1 MKIAKLYIKGFRNFK
16 YAEFNFNNHTAIMGF
31 NDIGKTNLIYALRLL
46 LDKNISEADMELN
59 DSDFFVYEKTS
70 KIEIVIKFDEVV
82 DDFVLSKV
90 GGSVSDDGV
99 IFLKYT
105 FSKDDRDF
113 KLLMGSSI
121 ELLEEIQGRFYL
133 KAFNLKYVGSS
144 RNLSS
149 FIKKEKKYL
158 LEKAKE
164 IREEA
169 DIQSDSVIIQNVEDS
184 LSTLNRQVR
193 DISYVKN
200 STIQINTELDK
211 LSYKNENQELLFD
224 MAGDNIDTLLRKV
237 DLSVLINNKLLAVGG
252 DGKLNQI
259 FLALWTS
266 KYNNDTDLNEVSF
279 YCIEEPEAHLHPHQ
293 QRKLSEYL
301 ADTLDN
307 QVIITTH
314 SPQIIS
320 EFKPNSII
328 KLFEKEG
335 ATYGANN
342 GCSPAMEDELF
353 NFAHRLDI
361 ISTEAF
367 YANVVFLVEGQSEI
381 LFYKA
386 LAKVINIDLDRL
398 NISILMVDGIGF
410 QPYIRVLELLQIPWV
425 MRTDNDIFETPRRN
439 DKFRYAGIQ
448 RSLTIYEK
456 FRQKDIYSNN
466 IKNAIKKIKDF
477 TKPITILVKK
487 SAQILIDFLEPFD
500 IFISQND
507 LEQDLVNSPLF
518 PKLQEFFNPK
528 MTLEELNRATF
539 EQLIEIPNIGENKAE
554 RIINYK
560 NKKPFE
566 SFEDLCNIIGIGDT
580 IKKRIEDGRE
590 YNTERIIEKM
600 QQKKG
605 SLMFEFLYKYQ
616 DDLSILATEKIS
628 QPLRRCKEII
638 EAQI

>member
-16 YAEFNFNNHTAIMGF
+16 DAEFNFNNHTAIMGF

-59 DSDFFVYEKTS
+59 DSDFFVHEEIS
-70 KIEIVIKFDEVV
+70 QIEIVIKFDKVV
-82 DDFVLSKV
+82 EDFVLAKV
-90 GGSVSDDGV
+90 RDSVSDNGV

-105 FSKDDRDF
+105 FSKDERDF
-113 KLLMGSSI
+113 KLFMGSSI
-121 ELLEEIQGRFYL
+121 DLLEEIQGRFYL

-149 FIKKEKKYL
+149 FIKKEKRHL

-169 DIQSDSVIIQNVEDS
+169 DILNDSKIIQNVEGS
-184 LSTLNRQVR
+184 LLTLNTQVR

-200 STIQINTELDK
+200 STTQINTELDK

-237 DLSVLINNKLLAVGG
+237 DLSVLINDKLLAVGG

-266 KYNNDTDLNEVSF
+266 KYNNTDLNEVSF

-307 QVIITTH
+307 QVIVTTH

-328 KLFEKEG
+328 KLFEKKG
-335 ATYGANN
+335 ATYGAKN
-342 GCSPAMEDELF
+342 GCSIIIEDELF

-367 YANVVFLVEGQSEI
+367 YSNVVFLVEGQSEI

-386 LAKVINIDLDRL
+386 LAKAIDIDLDRL

-425 MRTDNDIFETPRRN
+425 MRTDNDIFETPPRSG
-439 DKFRYAGIQ
+439 KFRYAGIQ

-456 FRQKDIYSNN
+456 FRQEDTYSPNIEEAIKN
-466 IKNAIKKIKDF
+466 IKNF
-477 TKPITILVKK
+477 TKPIEILVKE
-487 SAQILIDFLEPFD
+487 SAQTLIEFLEPFD
-500 IFISQND
+500 IFISKND

-528 MTLEELNRATF
+528 MTIEELNIATL
-539 EQLIEIPNIGENKAE
+539 EQLIEIPNIGEDKA
-554 RIINYK
+554 RSIIDYK
-560 NKKPFE
+560 SRKPFE
-566 SFEDLCNIIGIGDT
+566 SFEELCTITGIGEA
-580 IKKRIEDGRE
+580 IKESIEDGTE
-590 YNTERIIEKM
+590 YNKEEIIEKM

-616 DDLSILATEKIS
+616 DDLSILDTEKIS
-628 QPLRRCKEII
+628 EPLKRCKEIL

>member
-1 MKIAKLYIKGFRNFK
+1 MKIAEVTIKGFRNFK
-16 YAEFNFNNHTAIMGF
+16 DAKFNFNNHTAIMGF

-59 DSDFFVYEKTS
+59 DSDFFVHEETS
-70 KIEIVIKFDEVV
+70 EIEIVIKFDEVV
-82 DDFVLSKV
+82 EDFVLSKV
-90 GGSVSDDGV
+90 GSSVSDDGI

-105 FSKDDRDF
+105 FLKYDRDF

-121 ELLEEIQGRFYL
+121 DLLEEIQGRFYL

-149 FIKKEKKYL
+149 FIKKEKKHL

-169 DIQSDSVIIQNVEDS
+169 DILSDSRIIQNVEGS
-184 LSTLNRQVR
+184 LSTLNNQVR

-200 STIQINTELDK
+200 STTQINTELNK
-211 LSYKNENQELLFD
+211 LSYKNENQELVFD
-224 MAGDNIDTLLRKV
+224 MAGDNIDTLLQKV
-237 DLSVLINNKLLAVGG
+237 DLSVLINDKLLAVGG

-320 EFKPNSII
+320 EFRPNSII

-335 ATYGANN
+335 ATYGVNN
-342 GCSPAMEDELF
+342 GCSSNIEDELF

-367 YANVVFLVEGQSEI
+367 YSNVVFLVEGQSEI

-386 LAKVINIDLDRL
+386 LAKAIDIDLDRL

-410 QPYIRVLELLQIPWV
+410 KPYIRVLNLLQIPWV
-425 MRTDNDIFETPRRN
+425 MRTDNDIFETAKN
-439 DKFRYAGIQ
+439 STLFRYAGIT
-448 RSLTIYEK
+448 RSLGIYEK
-456 FRQKDIYSNN
+456 FKQKVEYSED
-466 IKNAIKKIKDF
+466 IKNDIKNISGF
-477 TKPITILVKK
+477 TKPIAGAIKE
-487 SAQILIDFLEPFD
+487 SASNLIRFVEPFD
-500 IFISQND
+500 IFLSQND

-528 MTLEELNRATF
+528 MTLEELNVATS
-539 EQLIEIPNIGENKAE
+539 EQLIEVPNIGEDKAKS
-554 RIINYK
+554 IVDFQNT
-560 NKKPFE
+560 KPFE
-566 SFEDLCNIIGIGDT
+566 SFEELCTIDGIGNA
-580 IKKRIEDGRE
+580 IKESIEHGKE
-590 YNTERIIEKM
+590 YNQEEIIEKM

-605 SLMFEFLYKYQ
+605 SLIFEFLYKYQ
-616 DDLSILATEKIS
+616 DYLSILDTEQIS